1 MRTAGT
7 EAHLLLE
14 VGSRDVERVRI
25 GKHRLV
31 TVARVYQST
40 TFSPSAIFTPL
51 SSVSRV
57 AVRRKW
63 ITGVA

>member
-1 MRTAGT
+1 MSNLYGSGNTAS
-7 EAHLLLE
+7 
-14 VGSRDVERVRI
+14 SRLPD
-25 GKHRLV
+25 
-31 TVARVYQST
+31 VYQST